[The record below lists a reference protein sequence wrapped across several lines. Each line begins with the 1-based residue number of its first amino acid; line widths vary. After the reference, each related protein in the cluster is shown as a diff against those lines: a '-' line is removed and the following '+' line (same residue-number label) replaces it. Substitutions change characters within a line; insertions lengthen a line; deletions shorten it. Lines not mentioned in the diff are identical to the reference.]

1 MHERRTENVFNLNV
15 TLKIYQ
21 RNEVPRMLPA
31 KLSAAED
38 DQVGHE
44 ENHIADPVR
53 PCVIDHKQ
61 LDVRF
66 KSEEG
71 HEAAGH
77 CQLHT

>member
-1 MHERRTENVFNLNV
+1 
-15 TLKIYQ
+15 
-21 RNEVPRMLPA
+21 MLPA

-44 ENHIADPVR
+44 ENHIAHPVR
-53 PCVIDHKQ
+53 PCVFQHKQ

-71 HEAAGH
+71 HEAGGH